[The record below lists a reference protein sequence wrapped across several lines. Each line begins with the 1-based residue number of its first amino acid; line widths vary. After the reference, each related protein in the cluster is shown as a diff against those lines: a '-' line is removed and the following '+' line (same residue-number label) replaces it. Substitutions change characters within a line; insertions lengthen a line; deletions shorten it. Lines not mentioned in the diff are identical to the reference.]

1 MFDFLFQK
9 NNGLQS
15 LAETITIELEK
26 LNIAKLAVEKA
37 ETMIAKAIA
46 KSDILIQTQSEDKR
60 KYEYRLNVQPND
72 NENGTYF
79 WTKVVKKLLREGE
92 VVIIR
97 IGEKYYR
104 AQSFQESDNVMTG
117 RLYSNITIEAA
128 EKQYS
133 LFKTFLSGDVIH
145 LRYDNS
151 KIRVLL
157 NSVLSQYETTANSV
171 NAMMQIA
178 NTPKFK
184 LKVPGQLNLVRR
196 GKDGESDKKITKE
209 EYTEELKKLLESE
222 SLAII
227 TESNGITLEQLG
239 IQTATKA
246 EELVKIKEEINNATA
261 EAYDIPQAVFNGNI
275 TEKSD
280 ATNEFITYAVG
291 SVAEVINDELTA
303 KLVGAEDYVKVNF
316 LTLYMI
322 QKDGLSK
329 LMTGKNGKIREN
341 LSDEENM
348 EAAAKLI
355 HVILRSNGLKV
366 DEEEAMMLTPMDPE
380 EIRTLFDEFE
390 KKVEEYKKKE
400 QAKNSYP
407 QKSRKKKKKKSR

>member
-1 MFDFLFQK
+1 MFDFLFQNK
-9 NNGLQS
+9 NDELQS
-15 LAETITIELEK
+15 LAETITIELKK

-37 ETMIAKAIA
+37 ESMIAKAIA

-92 VVIIR
+92 AVIVR
-97 IGEKYYR
+97 IGDKYYR
-104 AQSFQESDNVMTG
+104 VQSFQESDNVMTG

-184 LKVPGQLNLVRR
+184 LKVPGPLNLVRR

-227 TESNGITLEQLG
+227 TESNGITLEQLD
-239 IQTATKA
+239 IQTATKT
-246 EELVKIKEEINNATA
+246 EELVKIKAEINNATA

-291 SVAEVINDELTA
+291 PVAEVINDELTA
-303 KLVGAEDYVKVNF
+303 KLVGAEDYA
-316 LTLYMI
+316 
-322 QKDGLSK
+322 
-329 LMTGKNGKIREN
+329 GKNERVMVWLARFKHVDVVDSANN
-341 LSDEENM
+341 LD
-348 EAAAKLI
+348 K
-355 HVILRSNGLKV
+355 LRSNGWNF
-366 DEEEAMMLTPMDPE
+366 D
-380 EIRTLFDEFE
+380 EIREMVGYPVLNTPFSQARALT
-390 KKVEEYKKKE
+390 KNYTTGEEDNLNAE
-400 QAKNSYP
+400 TS
-407 QKSRKKKKKKSR
+407 

>member
-1 MFDFLFQK
+1 MFDFFFRDK

-79 WTKVVKKLLREGE
+79 GTKVVKKLLREGE

-209 EYTEELKKLLESE
+209 EYTEELKKLLESK

-246 EELVKIKEEINNATA
+246 EELIKIKEEINNATA

-303 KLVGAEDYVKVNF
+303 KLVGAEDYA
-316 LTLYMI
+316 
-322 QKDGLSK
+322 
-329 LMTGKNGKIREN
+329 GKNERVMVWLARFKHVDVVDSANN
-341 LSDEENM
+341 LD
-348 EAAAKLI
+348 K
-355 HVILRSNGLKV
+355 LRSNGWNF
-366 DEEEAMMLTPMDPE
+366 D
-380 EIRTLFDEFE
+380 EIREMVGYPVLNTPFSQARALT
-390 KKVEEYKKKE
+390 KNYTTGEED
-400 QAKNSYP
+400 NSNAET
-407 QKSRKKKKKKSR
+407 S

>member
-1 MFDFLFQK
+1 MFNFFTQNK
-9 NNGLQS
+9 NDELQS

-46 KSDILIQTQSEDKR
+46 KSDILIQTQSEHKR

-92 VVIIR
+92 VVIVR
-97 IGEKYYR
+97 IGDKYYR
-104 AQSFQESDNVMTG
+104 VQSFQESDNVMTG

-133 LFKTFLSGDVIH
+133 LLKTFLSGDVIH

-184 LKVPGQLNLVRR
+184 LKVPGPLNLVRR

-209 EYTEELKKLLESE
+209 EYTEELKKLLESK

-227 TESNGITLEQLG
+227 TESSGITLEQLG
-239 IQTATKA
+239 IQTTTKT
-246 EELVKIKEEINNATA
+246 EELVKIKAEINNATA

-291 SVAEVINDELTA
+291 PVAEVINDELTA
-303 KLVGAEDYVKVNF
+303 KLVGAEDYA
-316 LTLYMI
+316 
-322 QKDGLSK
+322 
-329 LMTGKNGKIREN
+329 GKNERVMVWLARFKHVDVVDSANN
-341 LSDEENM
+341 LD
-348 EAAAKLI
+348 K
-355 HVILRSNGLKV
+355 LRSNGWNF
-366 DEEEAMMLTPMDPE
+366 D
-380 EIRTLFDEFE
+380 EIREMVGYPALNTPFSQARALT
-390 KKVEEYKKKE
+390 KNYTTGEED
-400 QAKNSYP
+400 NSNAET
-407 QKSRKKKKKKSR
+407 S

>member
-1 MFDFLFQK
+1 MFDFFFRDK

-72 NENGTYF
+72 NETGTYF

-209 EYTEELKKLLESE
+209 EYTEELKKLLESK

-246 EELVKIKEEINNATA
+246 EELIKIKEEINNATA

-303 KLVGAEDYVKVNF
+303 KLVGAEDYA
-316 LTLYMI
+316 
-322 QKDGLSK
+322 
-329 LMTGKNGKIREN
+329 GKNERVMVWLARFKHVDVVDSANN
-341 LSDEENM
+341 LD
-348 EAAAKLI
+348 K
-355 HVILRSNGLKV
+355 LRSNGWNF
-366 DEEEAMMLTPMDPE
+366 D
-380 EIRTLFDEFE
+380 EIREMVGYPVLNTPFSQARALT
-390 KKVEEYKKKE
+390 KNYTTGEED
-400 QAKNSYP
+400 NSNAET
-407 QKSRKKKKKKSR
+407 S

>member
-1 MFDFLFQK
+1 MFDFLFQDK
-9 NNGLQS
+9 NKGLQS

-37 ETMIAKAIA
+37 ETMIAKAVA

-303 KLVGAEDYVKVNF
+303 KLVGAEDYA
-316 LTLYMI
+316 
-322 QKDGLSK
+322 
-329 LMTGKNGKIREN
+329 GKNERVMVWLARFKHVDVVDSANN
-341 LSDEENM
+341 LD
-348 EAAAKLI
+348 K
-355 HVILRSNGLKV
+355 LRSNGWNF
-366 DEEEAMMLTPMDPE
+366 D
-380 EIRTLFDEFE
+380 EIREMVGYPVLNTPFS
-390 KKVEEYKKKE
+390 
-400 QAKNSYP
+400 QARALTKNYTTGEGDNSNAET
-407 QKSRKKKKKKSR
+407 S

>member
-1 MFDFLFQK
+1 MFDFLFQDK

-15 LAETITIELEK
+15 LAETITIELKK

-303 KLVGAEDYVKVNF
+303 KLVGAEDYA
-316 LTLYMI
+316 
-322 QKDGLSK
+322 
-329 LMTGKNGKIREN
+329 GKNERVMVWLARFKHVDVVDSANN
-341 LSDEENM
+341 LD
-348 EAAAKLI
+348 K
-355 HVILRSNGLKV
+355 LRSNGWNF
-366 DEEEAMMLTPMDPE
+366 D
-380 EIRTLFDEFE
+380 EIREMVGYPVLNTPFSQARALT
-390 KKVEEYKKKE
+390 KNYTTGEED
-400 QAKNSYP
+400 NSNAET
-407 QKSRKKKKKKSR
+407 S

>member
-1 MFDFLFQK
+1 MFNFLFQDK
-9 NNGLQS
+9 NDGLQS

-46 KSDILIQTQSEDKR
+46 KSDILIQTQSENKR

-92 VVIIR
+92 AVIIR

-104 AQSFQESDNVMTG
+104 VQSFQESDNVMTG
-117 RLYSNITIEAA
+117 RLYSNITVEAA

-133 LFKTFLSGDVIH
+133 LLKTFLSGDVIH

-157 NSVLSQYETTANSV
+157 NSMLSQYETTANSV

-209 EYTEELKKLLESE
+209 EYTEELKKLLESK
-222 SLAII
+222 SLAVI
-227 TESNGITLEQLG
+227 TESNGIALEQLG
-239 IQTATKA
+239 IQTATKT

-291 SVAEVINDELTA
+291 PVAEVINDELTA
-303 KLVGAEDYVKVNF
+303 KLVGAEDYA
-316 LTLYMI
+316 
-322 QKDGLSK
+322 
-329 LMTGKNGKIREN
+329 GKNERVMVWLARFKHVDVVDSANN
-341 LSDEENM
+341 LD
-348 EAAAKLI
+348 K
-355 HVILRSNGLKV
+355 LRSNGWNF
-366 DEEEAMMLTPMDPE
+366 D
-380 EIRTLFDEFE
+380 EIREMVGYPVLNTPFSQARALT
-390 KKVEEYKKKE
+390 KNYTTGEED
-400 QAKNSYP
+400 N
-407 QKSRKKKKKKSR
+407 

>member
-1 MFDFLFQK
+1 MFDFLFQDK
-9 NNGLQS
+9 NNELQS
-15 LAETITIELEK
+15 FAETITIELKK

-37 ETMIAKAIA
+37 ESMIAKAIA
-46 KSDILIQTQSEDKR
+46 KSDILIQTDSKDKR

-92 VVIIR
+92 VVIVR
-97 IGEKYYR
+97 IGDKYYR
-104 AQSFQESDNVMTG
+104 VQSFQESDNVMTG
-117 RLYSNITIEAA
+117 RMYSNITIEAA

-133 LFKTFLSGDVIH
+133 LLKTFLSGDVIH

-184 LKVPGQLNLVRR
+184 LKVPGPLNLVRR

-227 TESNGITLEQLG
+227 TESSGITLEQLG

-291 SVAEVINDELTA
+291 PVAEVINDELTA
-303 KLVGAEDYVKVNF
+303 KLVGAEDYA
-316 LTLYMI
+316 
-322 QKDGLSK
+322 
-329 LMTGKNGKIREN
+329 GKNERVMIWLARFKHVDVVDSANN
-341 LSDEENM
+341 LD
-348 EAAAKLI
+348 K
-355 HVILRSNGLKV
+355 LRSNGWNF
-366 DEEEAMMLTPMDPE
+366 D
-380 EIRTLFDEFE
+380 EIREMVGYPVLNTPFSQARALT
-390 KKVEEYKKKE
+390 KNYTTGEED
-400 QAKNSYP
+400 NSNAET
-407 QKSRKKKKKKSR
+407 S

>member
-1 MFDFLFQK
+1 MFNFFTQNK
-9 NNGLQS
+9 NDELQS
-15 LAETITIELEK
+15 LAETITIELKK

-46 KSDILIQTQSEDKR
+46 KSDILIQTQSEHKR

-92 VVIIR
+92 VVIVR
-97 IGEKYYR
+97 IGDKYYR
-104 AQSFQESDNVMTG
+104 VQSFQESDNVMTG

-133 LFKTFLSGDVIH
+133 LLKTFLSGDVIH

-184 LKVPGQLNLVRR
+184 LKVPGPLNLVRR

-227 TESNGITLEQLG
+227 TESSGITLEQLG
-239 IQTATKA
+239 IQTTTKT
-246 EELVKIKEEINNATA
+246 EELVKIKAEINNATA

-291 SVAEVINDELTA
+291 PVAEVINDELTA
-303 KLVGAEDYVKVNF
+303 KLVGAEDYA
-316 LTLYMI
+316 
-322 QKDGLSK
+322 
-329 LMTGKNGKIREN
+329 GKNERVMVWLARFKHVDVVDSANN
-341 LSDEENM
+341 LD
-348 EAAAKLI
+348 K
-355 HVILRSNGLKV
+355 LRSNGWNF
-366 DEEEAMMLTPMDPE
+366 D
-380 EIRTLFDEFE
+380 EIREMVGYPALNTPFSQARALT
-390 KKVEEYKKKE
+390 KNYTTGEED
-400 QAKNSYP
+400 NSNAET
-407 QKSRKKKKKKSR
+407 S

>member
-104 AQSFQESDNVMTG
+104 AKSFQESDNVMTG

-261 EAYDIPQAVFNGNI
+261 EAYDNPQAVFNGNI

-303 KLVGAEDYVKVNF
+303 KLVGAEDYA
-316 LTLYMI
+316 
-322 QKDGLSK
+322 
-329 LMTGKNGKIREN
+329 GKNERVMVWLARFKHVDVVDSANN
-341 LSDEENM
+341 LD
-348 EAAAKLI
+348 K
-355 HVILRSNGLKV
+355 LRSNGWNF
-366 DEEEAMMLTPMDPE
+366 D
-380 EIRTLFDEFE
+380 EIREMVGYPVLNTPFSQARALT
-390 KKVEEYKKKE
+390 KNYTTGEEDHSNAE
-400 QAKNSYP
+400 TS
-407 QKSRKKKKKKSR
+407 

>member
-1 MFDFLFQK
+1 MFDFFFRDK

-209 EYTEELKKLLESE
+209 EYTEELKKLLESK

-246 EELVKIKEEINNATA
+246 EELIKIKEEINNATA

-303 KLVGAEDYVKVNF
+303 KLVGAEDYA
-316 LTLYMI
+316 
-322 QKDGLSK
+322 
-329 LMTGKNGKIREN
+329 GKNERVMVWLARFKHVDVVDSANN
-341 LSDEENM
+341 LD
-348 EAAAKLI
+348 K
-355 HVILRSNGLKV
+355 LRSNGWNF
-366 DEEEAMMLTPMDPE
+366 D
-380 EIRTLFDEFE
+380 EIREMVGYPVLNTPFSQARALT
-390 KKVEEYKKKE
+390 KNYTTGEED
-400 QAKNSYP
+400 NSNAET
-407 QKSRKKKKKKSR
+407 S

>member
-303 KLVGAEDYVKVNF
+303 KLVGAEDYA
-316 LTLYMI
+316 
-322 QKDGLSK
+322 
-329 LMTGKNGKIREN
+329 GKNERVMVWLARFKHVDVVDSANN
-341 LSDEENM
+341 LD
-348 EAAAKLI
+348 K
-355 HVILRSNGLKV
+355 LRSNGWNF
-366 DEEEAMMLTPMDPE
+366 D
-380 EIRTLFDEFE
+380 EIREMVGYPVLNTPFSQARALT
-390 KKVEEYKKKE
+390 KNYTTGEEDHSNAE
-400 QAKNSYP
+400 TS
-407 QKSRKKKKKKSR
+407 

>member
-1 MFDFLFQK
+1 MFNFFIQNK
-9 NNGLQS
+9 NDELQS

-46 KSDILIQTQSEDKR
+46 KSDILIQTQSEHKR

-92 VVIIR
+92 VVIVR
-97 IGEKYYR
+97 IGDKYYR
-104 AQSFQESDNVMTG
+104 VQSFQESDNVMTG

-133 LFKTFLSGDVIH
+133 LLKTFLSGDVIH

-184 LKVPGQLNLVRR
+184 LKVPGPLNLVRR

-227 TESNGITLEQLG
+227 TESSGITLEQLG
-239 IQTATKA
+239 IQTTTKT
-246 EELVKIKEEINNATA
+246 EELVKIKAEINNATA

-291 SVAEVINDELTA
+291 PVAEVINDELTA
-303 KLVGAEDYVKVNF
+303 KLVGAEDYA
-316 LTLYMI
+316 
-322 QKDGLSK
+322 
-329 LMTGKNGKIREN
+329 GKNERMMVWLARFKHVDVVDSANN
-341 LSDEENM
+341 LD
-348 EAAAKLI
+348 K
-355 HVILRSNGLKV
+355 LRSNGWNF
-366 DEEEAMMLTPMDPE
+366 D
-380 EIRTLFDEFE
+380 EIREMVGYPVLNTPFSQARALT
-390 KKVEEYKKKE
+390 KNYTTGEED
-400 QAKNSYP
+400 NSNAET
-407 QKSRKKKKKKSR
+407 S

>member
-1 MFDFLFQK
+1 MFNFFIQNK
-9 NNGLQS
+9 NDELQS

-46 KSDILIQTQSEDKR
+46 KSDILIQTQSEHKR

-92 VVIIR
+92 VVIVR
-97 IGEKYYR
+97 IGDKYYR
-104 AQSFQESDNVMTG
+104 VQSFQESDNVMTG
-117 RLYSNITIEAA
+117 RMYSNITIEAA

-133 LFKTFLSGDVIH
+133 LLKTFLSGDVIH

-184 LKVPGQLNLVRR
+184 LKVPGPLNLVRR

-227 TESNGITLEQLG
+227 TESSGITLEQLG
-239 IQTATKA
+239 IQTTTKT
-246 EELVKIKEEINNATA
+246 EELVKIKAEINNATA

-291 SVAEVINDELTA
+291 PVAEVINDELTA
-303 KLVGAEDYVKVNF
+303 KLVGAEDYA
-316 LTLYMI
+316 
-322 QKDGLSK
+322 
-329 LMTGKNGKIREN
+329 GKNERVMVWLARFKHVDVVESANN
-341 LSDEENM
+341 LD
-348 EAAAKLI
+348 K
-355 HVILRSNGLKV
+355 LRSNGWNF
-366 DEEEAMMLTPMDPE
+366 D
-380 EIRTLFDEFE
+380 EIREMVGYPVLNTPFSQARALT
-390 KKVEEYKKKE
+390 KNYTTGEED
-400 QAKNSYP
+400 NSNAET
-407 QKSRKKKKKKSR
+407 S

>member
-1 MFDFLFQK
+1 MFNFLIQNK
-9 NNGLQS
+9 NDELQS

-46 KSDILIQTQSEDKR
+46 KSDILIQTQSEHKR

-92 VVIIR
+92 VVIVR
-97 IGEKYYR
+97 IGDKYYR
-104 AQSFQESDNVMTG
+104 VQSFQESDNVMTG

-133 LFKTFLSGDVIH
+133 LLKTFLSGDVIH

-184 LKVPGQLNLVRR
+184 LKVPGPLNLVRR

-209 EYTEELKKLLESE
+209 EYTEELKKLLESK

-227 TESNGITLEQLG
+227 TESSGITLEQLG
-239 IQTATKA
+239 IQTTTKT
-246 EELVKIKEEINNATA
+246 EELVKIKAEINNATA

-291 SVAEVINDELTA
+291 PVAEVINDELTA
-303 KLVGAEDYVKVNF
+303 KLVGAEDYA
-316 LTLYMI
+316 
-322 QKDGLSK
+322 
-329 LMTGKNGKIREN
+329 GKNERVMVWLARFKHVDVVDSANN
-341 LSDEENM
+341 LD
-348 EAAAKLI
+348 K
-355 HVILRSNGLKV
+355 LRSNGWNF
-366 DEEEAMMLTPMDPE
+366 D
-380 EIRTLFDEFE
+380 EIREMVGYPVLNTPFSQARALT
-390 KKVEEYKKKE
+390 KNYTTGEED
-400 QAKNSYP
+400 NSNAET
-407 QKSRKKKKKKSR
+407 S

>member
-46 KSDILIQTQSEDKR
+46 KSDILIQTQSENKR

-104 AQSFQESDNVMTG
+104 ARSFQESDNVMTG

-303 KLVGAEDYVKVNF
+303 KLVGAEDYA
-316 LTLYMI
+316 
-322 QKDGLSK
+322 
-329 LMTGKNGKIREN
+329 GKNERVMVWLARFKHVDVVDSANN
-341 LSDEENM
+341 LD
-348 EAAAKLI
+348 K
-355 HVILRSNGLKV
+355 LRSNGWNF
-366 DEEEAMMLTPMDPE
+366 D
-380 EIRTLFDEFE
+380 EIREMVGYPVLNTPFSQARALT
-390 KKVEEYKKKE
+390 KNYTTGEEDHSNAE
-400 QAKNSYP
+400 TS
-407 QKSRKKKKKKSR
+407 

>member
-1 MFDFLFQK
+1 MFDFLFRDK

-104 AQSFQESDNVMTG
+104 VQSFQASDTVMTG

-303 KLVGAEDYVKVNF
+303 KLVGAEDYA
-316 LTLYMI
+316 
-322 QKDGLSK
+322 
-329 LMTGKNGKIREN
+329 GKNERVMVWLARFKHVDVVDSANN
-341 LSDEENM
+341 LD
-348 EAAAKLI
+348 K
-355 HVILRSNGLKV
+355 LRSNGWNF
-366 DEEEAMMLTPMDPE
+366 D
-380 EIRTLFDEFE
+380 EIREMVGYPVLNTPFSQARALT
-390 KKVEEYKKKE
+390 KNYTTGEED
-400 QAKNSYP
+400 NSNAET
-407 QKSRKKKKKKSR
+407 S

>member
-1 MFDFLFQK
+1 MFNFLFQDK
-9 NNGLQS
+9 NKGLQS

-46 KSDILIQTQSEDKR
+46 KSDILIQTQSENKR

-92 VVIIR
+92 AVIIR

-104 AQSFQESDNVMTG
+104 VQIFQESDNVMTG
-117 RLYSNITIEAA
+117 RLYSNITVEAA

-133 LFKTFLSGDVIH
+133 LLKTFLSGDVIH

-157 NSVLSQYETTANSV
+157 NSMLSQYETTANSV

-178 NTPKFK
+178 NSPKFK

-209 EYTEELKKLLESE
+209 EYTEELKKLLESK

-291 SVAEVINDELTA
+291 PVAEVINDELTA
-303 KLVGAEDYVKVNF
+303 KLVGAEDYA
-316 LTLYMI
+316 
-322 QKDGLSK
+322 
-329 LMTGKNGKIREN
+329 GKNERV
-341 LSDEENM
+341 M
-348 EAAAKLI
+348 ECL
-355 HVILRSNGLKV
+355 G
-366 DEEEAMMLTPMDPE
+366 EA
-380 EIRTLFDEFE
+380 
-390 KKVEEYKKKE
+390 
-400 QAKNSYP
+400 Q
-407 QKSRKKKKKKSR
+407 

>member
-104 AQSFQESDNVMTG
+104 AKSFQESDNVMTG

-303 KLVGAEDYVKVNF
+303 KLVGEEDYA
-316 LTLYMI
+316 
-322 QKDGLSK
+322 
-329 LMTGKNGKIREN
+329 GKNERVMVWLARFKHVDVVDSANN
-341 LSDEENM
+341 LD
-348 EAAAKLI
+348 K
-355 HVILRSNGLKV
+355 LRSNGWNF
-366 DEEEAMMLTPMDPE
+366 D
-380 EIRTLFDEFE
+380 EIREMVGYPVLNTPFSQARALT
-390 KKVEEYKKKE
+390 KNYTTGEEDHSNAE
-400 QAKNSYP
+400 TS
-407 QKSRKKKKKKSR
+407 

>member
-1 MFDFLFQK
+1 MFDFFFRDK

-46 KSDILIQTQSEDKR
+46 KSDSLIQTQSEDKR

-97 IGEKYYR
+97 LGEKYYR

-128 EKQYS
+128 EKQDS
-133 LFKTFLSGDVIH
+133 LFKTCLSGDVIH

-157 NSVLSQYETTANSV
+157 NSVLSQYETTAYSV

-209 EYTEELKKLLESE
+209 EYTEELKKLLESK

-246 EELVKIKEEINNATA
+246 EELIKIKEEINNATA

-303 KLVGAEDYVKVNF
+303 KLVGAEDYA
-316 LTLYMI
+316 
-322 QKDGLSK
+322 
-329 LMTGKNGKIREN
+329 GKNERVMVWLARFKHVDVVDSANN
-341 LSDEENM
+341 LD
-348 EAAAKLI
+348 K
-355 HVILRSNGLKV
+355 LRSNGWNF
-366 DEEEAMMLTPMDPE
+366 D
-380 EIRTLFDEFE
+380 EIREMVGYPVLNTPFSQARALT
-390 KKVEEYKKKE
+390 KNYTTGEED
-400 QAKNSYP
+400 NSNAET
-407 QKSRKKKKKKSR
+407 S

>member
-1 MFDFLFQK
+1 MFDFLFQDK

-37 ETMIAKAIA
+37 ETMIAKAVA

-222 SLAII
+222 SIAII

-291 SVAEVINDELTA
+291 PVAEVINDELTA
-303 KLVGAEDYVKVNF
+303 KLVGAEDYA
-316 LTLYMI
+316 
-322 QKDGLSK
+322 
-329 LMTGKNGKIREN
+329 GKNERVMVWLARFKHVDVVDSANN
-341 LSDEENM
+341 LD
-348 EAAAKLI
+348 K
-355 HVILRSNGLKV
+355 LRSNGWNF
-366 DEEEAMMLTPMDPE
+366 D
-380 EIRTLFDEFE
+380 EIREMVGYPVLNTPFSQARALT
-390 KKVEEYKKKE
+390 KNYTTGEED
-400 QAKNSYP
+400 NSNAET
-407 QKSRKKKKKKSR
+407 S

>member
-1 MFDFLFQK
+1 MFDFLFQDK
-9 NNGLQS
+9 NNELQS
-15 LAETITIELEK
+15 LAETITIELKK

-303 KLVGAEDYVKVNF
+303 KLVGAEDYA
-316 LTLYMI
+316 
-322 QKDGLSK
+322 
-329 LMTGKNGKIREN
+329 GKNERVMVWLARFKHVDVVDSANN
-341 LSDEENM
+341 LD
-348 EAAAKLI
+348 K
-355 HVILRSNGLKV
+355 LRSNGWNF
-366 DEEEAMMLTPMDPE
+366 D
-380 EIRTLFDEFE
+380 EIREMVGYPVLNTPFSQARALT
-390 KKVEEYKKKE
+390 KNYTTGEED
-400 QAKNSYP
+400 NSNAET
-407 QKSRKKKKKKSR
+407 S

>member
-1 MFDFLFQK
+1 MFDFFFRDK

-145 LRYDNS
+145 LRYDNT

-209 EYTEELKKLLESE
+209 EYTEELKKLLESK

-246 EELVKIKEEINNATA
+246 EELIKIKEEINNATA

-303 KLVGAEDYVKVNF
+303 KLVGAEDYA
-316 LTLYMI
+316 
-322 QKDGLSK
+322 
-329 LMTGKNGKIREN
+329 GKNERVMVWLARFKHVDVVDSANN
-341 LSDEENM
+341 LD
-348 EAAAKLI
+348 K
-355 HVILRSNGLKV
+355 LRSNGWNF
-366 DEEEAMMLTPMDPE
+366 D
-380 EIRTLFDEFE
+380 EIREMVGYPVLNTPFSQARALT
-390 KKVEEYKKKE
+390 KNYTTGEED
-400 QAKNSYP
+400 NSNAET
-407 QKSRKKKKKKSR
+407 S

>member
-1 MFDFLFQK
+1 MFNFSFKDK

-46 KSDILIQTQSEDKR
+46 KSDILIQTQSEHKR

-92 VVIIR
+92 VVIVR
-97 IGEKYYR
+97 IGDKYYR
-104 AQSFQESDNVMTG
+104 VQSFQESDNVMTG

-128 EKQYS
+128 GKQYS
-133 LFKTFLSGDVIH
+133 LLKTFLSGDVIH

-184 LKVPGQLNLVRR
+184 LKVPGPLNLVRR

-209 EYTEELKKLLESE
+209 EYTEELKKLLESK

-227 TESNGITLEQLG
+227 TESSGITLEQLG

-291 SVAEVINDELTA
+291 QVAEVINDELTA
-303 KLVGAEDYVKVNF
+303 KLVGAEDYA
-316 LTLYMI
+316 
-322 QKDGLSK
+322 
-329 LMTGKNGKIREN
+329 GKNERVMVWLARFKHVDVVDSANN
-341 LSDEENM
+341 LD
-348 EAAAKLI
+348 K
-355 HVILRSNGLKV
+355 LRSNGWNF
-366 DEEEAMMLTPMDPE
+366 D
-380 EIRTLFDEFE
+380 EIREMVGYPVLNTPFSQARALT
-390 KKVEEYKKKE
+390 KNYTTGEED
-400 QAKNSYP
+400 NSNAET
-407 QKSRKKKKKKSR
+407 S

>member
-1 MFDFLFQK
+1 MFNFLFQDK
-9 NNGLQS
+9 NKGLQS

-46 KSDILIQTQSEDKR
+46 KSDILIQTQSENKR

-92 VVIIR
+92 AVIIR

-104 AQSFQESDNVMTG
+104 VQSFQESDNVMTG
-117 RLYSNITIEAA
+117 RLYSNITVEAA

-133 LFKTFLSGDVIH
+133 LLKTFLSGDVIH

-157 NSVLSQYETTANSV
+157 NSMLSQYETTANSV

-178 NTPKFK
+178 NSPKFK

-209 EYTEELKKLLESE
+209 EYTEELKKLLESK

-291 SVAEVINDELTA
+291 PVAEVINDELTA
-303 KLVGAEDYVKVNF
+303 KLVGAEDYA
-316 LTLYMI
+316 
-322 QKDGLSK
+322 
-329 LMTGKNGKIREN
+329 GKNERVMVWLARFKHVDVVDSANN
-341 LSDEENM
+341 LD
-348 EAAAKLI
+348 K
-355 HVILRSNGLKV
+355 LRSNGWNF
-366 DEEEAMMLTPMDPE
+366 D
-380 EIRTLFDEFE
+380 EIREMVGYPALNTPFS
-390 KKVEEYKKKE
+390 
-400 QAKNSYP
+400 QARALTKNYTTG
-407 QKSRKKKKKKSR
+407 

>member
-1 MFDFLFQK
+1 MFNFLFQDK
-9 NNGLQS
+9 NKGLQS

-46 KSDILIQTQSEDKR
+46 KSDILIQTQSENKR

-92 VVIIR
+92 AVIIR

-104 AQSFQESDNVMTG
+104 VQSFQESDNVMTG
-117 RLYSNITIEAA
+117 RLYSNITVEAA

-133 LFKTFLSGDVIH
+133 LLKTFLSGDVIH

-157 NSVLSQYETTANSV
+157 NSMLSQYETTANSV

-178 NTPKFK
+178 NNPKFK

-209 EYTEELKKLLESE
+209 EYTEELKKLLESK
-222 SLAII
+222 SLSII

-291 SVAEVINDELTA
+291 PVAEVINDELTA
-303 KLVGAEDYVKVNF
+303 KLVGAEDYA
-316 LTLYMI
+316 
-322 QKDGLSK
+322 
-329 LMTGKNGKIREN
+329 GKNERVMVWLARFKHVDVVDSANN
-341 LSDEENM
+341 LD
-348 EAAAKLI
+348 K
-355 HVILRSNGLKV
+355 LRSNGWNF
-366 DEEEAMMLTPMDPE
+366 D
-380 EIRTLFDEFE
+380 EIREMVGYPVLNTPFSQARALT
-390 KKVEEYKKKE
+390 KNYTTGEED
-400 QAKNSYP
+400 NSNAET
-407 QKSRKKKKKKSR
+407 S

>member
-1 MFDFLFQK
+1 MFNFSFKDK

-133 LFKTFLSGDVIH
+133 LLKTFLSGDVIH

-227 TESNGITLEQLG
+227 TESSGITLEQLG

-246 EELVKIKEEINNATA
+246 EELIKIKEEINNSTA
-261 EAYDIPQAVFNGNI
+261 EAYDIPQAVLNGNI

-303 KLVGAEDYVKVNF
+303 KLVGAEDYA
-316 LTLYMI
+316 
-322 QKDGLSK
+322 
-329 LMTGKNGKIREN
+329 GKNERVMVWLARFKHVDVVDSANN
-341 LSDEENM
+341 LD
-348 EAAAKLI
+348 K
-355 HVILRSNGLKV
+355 LRSNGWNF
-366 DEEEAMMLTPMDPE
+366 D
-380 EIRTLFDEFE
+380 EIREMVGYPVLNTPFSQARALT
-390 KKVEEYKKKE
+390 KNYTTGEED
-400 QAKNSYP
+400 NSNAET
-407 QKSRKKKKKKSR
+407 S